1 MSRPSTGPGRPALV
15 EGRARGLA
23 ALLVLYLII
32 AHVIPNPNGI
42 TPQGWRQTA
51 IFITVIAGMVTE
63 PIHAS
68 ALVLIGLTAMAA
80 NGTPIREVLGGFA
93 EPSVWLVLVAM
104 MIAKVMLDTGLA
116 RRIALLFVRA
126 VGKTSLG
133 VAYALQM
140 TDVTLA
146 SGVPSIT
153 ARSAGMV
160 LPIGRSIAEL
170 FDSHPL
176 NESRLRLGAYLV
188 AAMYQGSAV
197 ACSMFITGQASNLLG
212 ANLALKL
219 VNVEVTAPSWFAAAI
234 VPGLLS
240 CLVVP
245 WITYRVLPPQI
256 THTPE
261 APGFAK
267 TELQKMGRLTRQEWI
282 TLAVFVSVGLL
293 WLTTVFHR
301 LDVTLVALAGLAV
314 LLITGTMTWQTAAAE
329 RSAWDVFIWYGG
341 MLRMGELL
349 NATGSTRIFAEYV
362 AGLFGGI
369 PWQVVLLAILIIFFY
384 AHYFFAS
391 ITAHM
396 LAMFPPFVAVLIGI
410 GVPPLLAVYSLLCL
424 ANLTAGLT
432 HYGTTTGPIL
442 FGTGYVTRV
451 EWWKVGFWVS
461 VANLVIWLT
470 VGYAWWKF
478 LGFW

>member
-1 MSRPSTGPGRPALV
+1 MSRS
-15 EGRARGLA
+15 RGLA
-23 ALLVLYLII
+23 ALVLLYIVIAYII
-32 AHVIPNPNGI
+32 PAPATI
-42 TPQGWRQTA
+42 TAEGWRQTA
-51 IFITVIAGMVTE
+51 IFICVIAGMVTD
-63 PIHAS
+63 PLPAS
-68 ALVLIGLTAMAA
+68 ALVLLGLTAMSA
-80 NGTPIREVLGGFA
+80 NLATIEPATQAMREVLGGYA

-104 MIAKVMLDTGLA
+104 LIAKMMLDCGLA

-126 VGKTSLG
+126 VGRTSLG
-133 VAYALQM
+133 IAYALQM
-140 TDVTLA
+140 TDVSLA

-160 LPIGRSIAEL
+160 LPVGRSIAEL
-170 FDSHPL
+170 FHSHPDQ
-176 NESRLRLGAYLV
+176 SRRRLGAYLI

-197 ACSMFITGQASNLLG
+197 ACAMFITGQASNLLG
-212 ANLALKL
+212 ASLALKL
-219 VNVEVTAPSWFAAAI
+219 TGVQVTAPSWFMAAI

-245 WITYRVLPPQI
+245 WITYLTLKPEV

-261 APGFAK
+261 APTFARA
-267 TELQKMGRLTRQEWI
+267 ELQKMGPLSRSEWI
-282 TLAVFVSVGLL
+282 TMLVFVGVGLM
-293 WLTTVFHR
+293 WLTTVFHGI
-301 LDVTLVALAGLAV
+301 DVTLVALVGLAV
-314 LLITGTMTWQTAAAE
+314 LLVTGTMSWQTASSE

-349 NATGSTRIFAEYV
+349 NNTGSTRVLAEHV
-362 AGLFGGI
+362 AGMFIGI
-369 PWQVVLLAILIIFFY
+369 PWLVVLIAILIIFFY
-384 AHYFFAS
+384 SHYFFAS

-410 GVPPLLAVYSLLCL
+410 GVPKLLAVYSLMCL

-442 FGTGYVTRV
+442 FGTGYVTRT
-451 EWWKVGFWVS
+451 EWWRVGFYVS
-461 VANLVIWLT
+461 VANMIIWLT
-470 VGYAWWKF
+470 AGFAWWKF

>member
-1 MSRPSTGPGRPALV
+1 MSRPSINSGRPELLT
-15 EGRARGLA
+15 GRTRGLA
-23 ALLVLYLII
+23 ALVLLYIVI
-32 AHVIPNPNGI
+32 AHVIPAPATI

-51 IFITVIAGMVTE
+51 IFICVIAGMVTE
-63 PIHAS
+63 PLPAS
-68 ALVLIGLTAMAA
+68 ALVLLGLTAMAI
-80 NGTPIREVLGGFA
+80 NGTPMPAVLGGFA
-93 EPSVWLVLVAM
+93 EPSVWLVIVAM
-104 MIAKVMLDTGLA
+104 IIAKAMLDCGLA

-153 ARSAGMV
+153 ARSAGMI
-160 LPIGRSIAEL
+160 LPVARSIAEL
-170 FDSHPL
+170 FDSRPDHT
-176 NESRLRLGAYLV
+176 RTRLGAFLI

-197 ACSMFITGQASNLLG
+197 ACAMFITGQASNLLG

-219 VNVEVTAPSWFAAAI
+219 ANVQVTAPSWFMAAI

-245 WITYRVLPPQI
+245 WITYRTLTPEV
-256 THTPE
+256 TYTPE
-261 APGFAK
+261 APTFARA
-267 TELQKMGRLTRQEWI
+267 ELRKMGPLSRDEWI
-282 TLAVFVSVGLL
+282 TLLVFAGVGLT
-293 WLTTVFHR
+293 WLTTVFHG
-301 LDVTLVALAGLAV
+301 LDVTMVALIGLGV
-314 LLITGTMTWQTAAAE
+314 LMVTGTLSWHTAASE
-329 RSAWDVFIWYGG
+329 RSAWDVFVWYGG
-341 MLRMGELL
+341 MLRMGQLL
-349 NATGSTRIFAEYV
+349 NDTGSTRVLAENV
-362 AGLFGGI
+362 AGVFVGI
-369 PWQVVLLAILIIFFY
+369 PWQVVLVAILIIFFY
-384 AHYFFAS
+384 THYFFAS

-396 LAMFPPFVAVLIGI
+396 LAMFPPFIAVLIGI

-442 FGTGYVTRV
+442 FGTGYVTRS
-451 EWWKVGFWVS
+451 EWWRVGFYVS
-461 VANLVIWLT
+461 VANMIIWLT
-470 VGYAWWKF
+470 AGFAWWKF

>member
-1 MSRPSTGPGRPALV
+1 MSRRS
-15 EGRARGLA
+15 RGV
-23 ALLVLYLII
+23 ALLVALYVVIAYLIP
-32 AHVIPNPNGI
+32 APGGV

-51 IFITVIAGMVTE
+51 IFISVIAGMVFD
-63 PIHAS
+63 PLPAS
-68 ALVLIGLTAMAA
+68 ALVLMGLTAMAA
-80 NGTPIREVLGGFA
+80 NGTPMREVLGGFA
-93 EPSVWLVLVAM
+93 EPSVWLVIVAM
-104 MIAKVMLDTGLA
+104 LIAKMMLDCGLA

-133 VAYALQM
+133 IAYALQM

-160 LPIGRSIAEL
+160 LPVGLSISQFFKSQPDET
-170 FDSHPL
+170 
-176 NESRLRLGAYLV
+176 RQRLGAFLI

-197 ACSMFITGQASNLLG
+197 ACAMFITGQASNLLG

-219 VNVEVTAPSWFAAAI
+219 TNVQVTAPSWFMAAI

-240 CLVVP
+240 CIAVP
-245 WITYRVLPPQI
+245 WITYRTLKPEI

-261 APGFAK
+261 APDYARA
-267 TELQKMGRLTRQEWI
+267 ELREMGPLSRSEWI
-282 TLAVFVSVGLL
+282 TLLVFAGVGIT
-293 WLTTVFHR
+293 WLTTVWHG
-301 LDVTLVALAGLAV
+301 LDVTMVALIGLAV
-314 LLITGTMTWQTAAAE
+314 LLVSGTMTWQTAASE
-329 RSAWDVFIWYGG
+329 RSAWDVFVWYGG

-349 NATGSTRIFAEYV
+349 NNTGSTRVLAEHV
-362 AGLFGGI
+362 AAMFVGI
-369 PWQVVLLAILIIFFY
+369 PWVVVLIAILIIFFY
-384 AHYFFAS
+384 THYFFAS

-410 GVPPLLAVYSLLCL
+410 GVPVKLAVYSLICL

-442 FGTGYVTRV
+442 FGTGYVTRA
-451 EWWKVGFWVS
+451 EWWRVGLYVS
-461 VANLVIWLT
+461 IANMTIWLT
-470 VGYAWWKF
+470 AGFAWWKF

>member
-1 MSRPSTGPGRPALV
+1 MSS
-15 EGRARGLA
+15 RARGLA
-23 ALLVLYLII
+23 ALVLLYIVL
-32 AHVIPNPNGI
+32 AHVIPAPAGI

-51 IFITVIAGMVTE
+51 IFISVIAGMVTD
-63 PIHAS
+63 PVPAS
-68 ALVLIGLTAMAA
+68 ALVLLGLTAMAV
-80 NGTPIREVLGGFA
+80 NGSTMREVLGGYS

-104 MIAKVMLDTGLA
+104 LIAKMMLDCGLA
-116 RRIALLFVRA
+116 RRIALLFVRL

-133 VAYALQM
+133 IAYALQM

-160 LPIGRSIAEL
+160 LPVGRSIAEL
-170 FDSHPL
+170 FDSRPDHT
-176 NESRLRLGAYLV
+176 RLRLGAFLV

-197 ACSMFITGQASNLLG
+197 ACAMFITGQASNLLG

-219 VNVEVTAPSWFAAAI
+219 ANVEVTAPSWFMAAV

-240 CLVVP
+240 CLIVP
-245 WITYRVLPPQI
+245 WITYRTLRPEV

-261 APGFAK
+261 APTFARE
-267 TELQKMGRLTRQEWI
+267 ELHKMGPLTRPEWI
-282 TLAVFVSVGLL
+282 TLLVFAGVGLL

-301 LDVTLVALAGLAV
+301 LDVTLVAFGGLAV
-314 LLITGTMTWQTAAAE
+314 LIVTGTLSWQTASSE
-329 RSAWDVFIWYGG
+329 RAAWDVFIWYGG

-349 NATGSTRIFAEYV
+349 NATGSTRVLAENV
-362 AGLFGGI
+362 GALFTGI
-369 PWQVVLLAILIIFFY
+369 PWQVVLIGILLIFFY
-384 AHYFFAS
+384 THYFFAS

-410 GVPPLLAVYSLLCL
+410 GVPPQLAVYSLLCL

-442 FGTGYVTRV
+442 FGTGYVTRA
-451 EWWKVGFWVS
+451 EWWRVGFYVS
-461 VANLVIWLT
+461 VGNMLIWLT
-470 VGYAWWKF
+470 AGYAWWKF

>member
-1 MSRPSTGPGRPALV
+1 MSRPSSEQPGRPRLV
-15 EGRARGLA
+15 AGRTRGLV
-23 ALLVLYLII
+23 ALLLLYIVIGELIPPP
-32 AHVIPNPNGI
+32 ASI
-42 TPQGWRQTA
+42 THQGWRQTA
-51 IFITVIAGMVTE
+51 IFICVIAGMVSE

-68 ALVLIGLTAMAA
+68 ALVLVGLTAWAA
-80 NGTPIREVLGGFA
+80 TGTPMVEVLGGYA
-93 EPSVWLVLVAM
+93 QPSVWLVLVAM
-104 MIAKVMLDTGLA
+104 LIAKMMLDCGLA
-116 RRIALLFVRA
+116 RRIALLFVRL

-133 VAYALQM
+133 IAYALQM

-160 LPIGRSIAEL
+160 LPVARSIAEL
-170 FDSHPL
+170 FDSRPD
-176 NESRLRLGAYLV
+176 EGRQRLGAFLI

-197 ACSMFITGQASNLLG
+197 ACAMFITGQASNLLG

-219 VNVEVTAPSWFAAAI
+219 ANTQVTAPSWFVAAI

-245 WITYRVLPPQI
+245 WLTYRILQPDVR
-256 THTPE
+256 HTPE
-261 APGFAK
+261 APAFARN
-267 TELQKMGRLTRQEWI
+267 ELHKMGPLSRSEWI
-282 TLAVFVSVGLL
+282 TLVVFAGVGIT
-293 WLTTVFHR
+293 WLTTVWHG
-301 LDVTLVALAGLAV
+301 LDVTLVALVGLAV
-314 LLITGTMTWQTAAAE
+314 LLVTGTMSWQTAAGE

-349 NATGSTRIFAEYV
+349 NNTGSTRVLAEHV
-362 AGLFGGI
+362 AAMFTGI
-369 PWQVVLLAILIIFFY
+369 PWLVVLIAILLIFFY
-384 AHYFFAS
+384 THYFFAS

-396 LAMFPPFVAVLIGI
+396 LAMFPPFIAVLIGI
-410 GVPPLLAVYSLLCL
+410 GVPVKLAVYSLLCL

-442 FGTGYVTRV
+442 FGTGYVTRA
-451 EWWKVGFWVS
+451 EWWKVGLYVS
-461 VANLVIWLT
+461 VANVLIWLT
-470 VGYAWWKF
+470 AGFAWWKF

>member
-1 MSRPSTGPGRPALV
+1 MSRT
-15 EGRARGLA
+15 RGLA
-23 ALLVLYLII
+23 ALVILYIVLAY
-32 AHVIPNPNGI
+32 VIPPPATV

-51 IFITVIAGMVTE
+51 IFICVIAGMVFD
-63 PIHAS
+63 PLPAS
-68 ALVLIGLTAMAA
+68 ALVLMGLTAMAA
-80 NGTPIREVLGGFA
+80 NGTPMREVLGGFA
-93 EPSVWLVLVAM
+93 EPSVWLVIVAM
-104 MIAKVMLDTGLA
+104 LIAKMMLDCGLA

-133 VAYALQM
+133 IAYALQM

-160 LPIGRSIAEL
+160 LPVGRSIAE
-170 FDSHPL
+170 FFQSKPDETRH
-176 NESRLRLGAYLV
+176 RLGAFLI

-197 ACSMFITGQASNLLG
+197 ACAMFITGQASNLLG

-219 VNVEVTAPSWFAAAI
+219 ANVQVTAPSWFVAAI

-245 WITYRVLPPQI
+245 WITYRTLKPEI

-261 APGFAK
+261 APEFARA
-267 TELQKMGRLTRQEWI
+267 ELRNMGPLSRSEWI
-282 TLAVFVSVGLL
+282 TLLVFAGVGLT
-293 WLTTVFHR
+293 WLTTVWHG
-301 LDVTLVALAGLAV
+301 LDVTMVALIGLAV
-314 LLITGTMTWQTAAAE
+314 LLITGTMTWQTAASE
-329 RSAWDVFIWYGG
+329 RSAWDVFVWYGG

-349 NATGSTRIFAEYV
+349 NNTGSTRVLAEHVAAMFAGV
-362 AGLFGGI
+362 
-369 PWQVVLLAILIIFFY
+369 PWVVVLVGILIIFFY
-384 AHYFFAS
+384 SHYFFAS

-396 LAMFPPFVAVLIGI
+396 LAMFPPFIAVLIGI
-410 GVPPLLAVYSLLCL
+410 GVPVKLAVYSLMCL

-442 FGTGYVTRV
+442 FGTGYVTRA
-451 EWWKVGFWVS
+451 EWWKVGFYVS
-461 VANLVIWLT
+461 LANMLIWLT
-470 VGYAWWKF
+470 AGFAWWKF

>member
-1 MSRPSTGPGRPALV
+1 MSRT
-15 EGRARGLA
+15 RGLA
-23 ALLVLYLII
+23 ALVVLYLFL
-32 AHVIPNPNGI
+32 AHLVPVPAGI

-51 IFITVIAGMVTE
+51 IFICVIAGMVTE

-68 ALVLIGLTAMAA
+68 ALVLVGLTAMAI
-80 NGTPIREVLGGFA
+80 NGTPVREVLGGFA

-104 MIAKVMLDTGLA
+104 MIAKMMLDCGLA
-116 RRIALLFVRA
+116 RRIALLFVRM

-133 VAYALQM
+133 VSYALQM

-170 FDSHPL
+170 FDSHPVD
-176 NESRLRLGAYLV
+176 ESRKRLGAFLV

-197 ACSMFITGQASNLLG
+197 ACAMFITGQASNLLG

-245 WITYRVLPPQI
+245 WITYRVLRPQV
-256 THTPE
+256 TYTPE
-261 APGFAK
+261 APTFARS
-267 TELQKMGRLTRQEWI
+267 ELKKMGPLTRPEWI
-282 TLAVFVSVGLL
+282 TLLVFTTVGLL
-293 WLTTVFHR
+293 WLTTVWHR
-301 LDVTLVALAGLAV
+301 LDVTLVALGGLAV
-314 LLITGTMTWQTAAAE
+314 LLVTGTMTWQQAASE

-349 NATGSTRIFAEYV
+349 NATNSTRVFADNV
-362 AGLFGGI
+362 AGIFTGI
-369 PWQVVLLAILIIFFY
+369 PWQVVLIAILIIFFY
-384 AHYFFAS
+384 THYFFAS

-442 FGTGYVTRV
+442 FATGYVTRG
-451 EWWKVGFWVS
+451 EWWRVGFFVS
-461 VANLVIWLT
+461 IANMLIWLT
-470 VGYAWWKF
+470 VGFAWWKW

>member
-1 MSRPSTGPGRPALV
+1 MSRN
-15 EGRARGLA
+15 RGLA
-23 ALLVLYLII
+23 ALVVLYLVI
-32 AHVIPNPNGI
+32 AYVIPAPAGI
-42 TPQGWRQTA
+42 TPQGWKQTA
-51 IFITVIAGMVTE
+51 IFICVIAGMVSE

-68 ALVLIGLTAMAA
+68 ALVLIGLTAWAA
-80 NGTPIREVLGGFA
+80 TGTPMAQVMGGYA
-93 EPSVWLVLVAM
+93 QPSVWLVLVAM
-104 MIAKVMLDTGLA
+104 LIAKAMLDCGLA
-116 RRIALLFVRA
+116 RRIALLFVRL

-160 LPIGRSIAEL
+160 LPVARSIAEL
-170 FDSHPL
+170 FDSRPDGT
-176 NESRLRLGAYLV
+176 RLRLGAYLV
-188 AAMYQGSAV
+188 AAVYQGSAV
-197 ACSMFITGQASNLLG
+197 ACAMFITGQASNLLG
-212 ANLALKL
+212 ASLALKL
-219 VNVEVTAPSWFAAAI
+219 TGVTVTAPSWFMAAI

-245 WITYRVLPPQI
+245 WITYRVLTPEV

-261 APGFAK
+261 APAFARG
-267 TELQKMGRLTRQEWI
+267 ELQKMGPLSQGEWI
-282 TLAVFVSVGLL
+282 TLTVFAGVGLL

-301 LDVTLVALAGLAV
+301 LDPTFVALGGLAV
-314 LLITGTMTWQTAAAE
+314 LLVSGTMTWQTAASE

-341 MLRMGELL
+341 MLRMGEML
-349 NATGSTRIFAEYV
+349 NETGSTRVFAEYV
-362 AGLFGGI
+362 GGLFVGI
-369 PWQVVLLAILIIFFY
+369 PWQIVLVAILIIFFY
-384 AHYFFAS
+384 THYFFAS

-410 GVPPLLAVYSLLCL
+410 GVPAQLAVYSLLCL

-442 FGTGYVTRV
+442 FGTGYVTRA
-451 EWWKVGFWVS
+451 EWWKVGWWVS
-461 VANLVIWLT
+461 VANVTIWLT
-470 VGYAWWKF
+470 AGFAWWKF

>member
-1 MSRPSTGPGRPALV
+1 MSRT
-15 EGRARGLA
+15 RGLA
-23 ALLVLYLII
+23 ALVLLYLVLAHLIP
-32 AHVIPNPNGI
+32 APATI

-51 IFITVIAGMVTE
+51 IFICVIAGMVTE
-63 PIHAS
+63 PLPAS

-80 NGTPIREVLGGFA
+80 NGTPMREVLGGFA
-93 EPSVWLVLVAM
+93 EPSVWLVIIAM
-104 MIAKVMLDTGLA
+104 LIAKVMLDCGLA

-126 VGKTSLG
+126 VGRTSLG

-160 LPIGRSIAEL
+160 LPIARGIAEL
-170 FDSHPL
+170 FDSRPGP
-176 NESRLRLGAYLV
+176 SAKRLGTFLIV
-188 AAMYQGSAV
+188 AMYQGSAV
-197 ACSMFITGQASNLLG
+197 ACAMFLTGQASNLLG

-219 VNVEVTAPSWFAAAI
+219 ANVEVTWVSWFVAAI

-240 CLVVP
+240 CAVVP
-245 WITYRVLPPQI
+245 WIAYRMLTPEVAS
-256 THTPE
+256 TPE
-261 APGFAK
+261 APIFAAA
-267 TELQKMGRLTRQEWI
+267 ELKKMGPLSRDEWV
-282 TLAVFVSVGLL
+282 TVLVFGGVGLM
-293 WLTTVFHR
+293 WMTSAWHR
-301 LDVTLVALAGLAV
+301 LDVTFVALIGIGV
-314 LLITGTMTWQTAAAE
+314 LLASGTLTWQTAAGE
-329 RSAWDVFIWYGG
+329 RSAWDVFVWYGG
-341 MLRMGELL
+341 MLRMGQLL
-349 NATGSTRIFAEYV
+349 NDTGSTQVLAQNV
-362 AGLFGGI
+362 AGLFTGI
-369 PWQVVLLAILIIFFY
+369 PWAAVLVGILIIYFY

-410 GVPPLLAVYSLLCL
+410 GVPPQLAVYSLLCT

-442 FGTGYVTRV
+442 FGVGYVSRSD
-451 EWWKVGFWVS
+451 WWRVGFVTS
-461 VANLVIWLT
+461 VANIVIWLAAGG
-470 VGYAWWKF
+470 VWWKW

>member
-1 MSRPSTGPGRPALV
+1 MSRRSRGVVALV
-15 EGRARGLA
+15 
-23 ALLVLYLII
+23 ALYAVIAYLIP
-32 AHVIPNPNGI
+32 APATV

-51 IFITVIAGMVTE
+51 IFISVIAGMVFD
-63 PIHAS
+63 PLPAS
-68 ALVLIGLTAMAA
+68 ALVLMGLTAMGA
-80 NGTPIREVLGGFA
+80 NGTPMREVLGGFA
-93 EPSVWLVLVAM
+93 EPSVWLVIVAM
-104 MIAKVMLDTGLA
+104 LIAKMMLDCGLA

-133 VAYALQM
+133 IGYALQM

-160 LPIGRSIAEL
+160 LPVGLSIAQFFKSEP
-170 FDSHPL
+170 D
-176 NESRLRLGAYLV
+176 ETRGRLGAFLI

-197 ACSMFITGQASNLLG
+197 ACAMFITGQASNLLG

-219 VNVEVTAPSWFAAAI
+219 TNVQVTAPSWFMAAI

-240 CLVVP
+240 CIAVP
-245 WITYRVLPPQI
+245 WITYRTLKPEI

-261 APGFAK
+261 APDFARA
-267 TELQKMGRLTRQEWI
+267 ELRAMGPLSRSEWI
-282 TLAVFVSVGLL
+282 TLLVFAGVGLT
-293 WLTTVFHR
+293 WLTTVWHG
-301 LDVTLVALAGLAV
+301 LHVVLVALIGLAV
-314 LLITGTMTWQTAAAE
+314 LLVSGTMTWQTAASE
-329 RSAWDVFIWYGG
+329 RSAWDVFVWYGG

-349 NATGSTRIFAEYV
+349 NNTGSTRVLAEHVAAMFA
-362 AGLFGGI
+362 GI
-369 PWQVVLLAILIIFFY
+369 PWVIVLIAILIIFFY
-384 AHYFFAS
+384 THYFFAS

-410 GVPPLLAVYSLLCL
+410 GVPVKLAVYSLMCL

-442 FGTGYVTRV
+442 FGTGYVTRA
-451 EWWKVGFWVS
+451 EWWKVGFYVS
-461 VANLVIWLT
+461 LANMTIWLT
-470 VGYAWWKF
+470 AGFAWWKF

>member
-1 MSRPSTGPGRPALV
+1 MSRT
-15 EGRARGLA
+15 RGLA
-23 ALLVLYLII
+23 ALVLLYIVI
-32 AHVIPNPNGI
+32 AHVIPAPATI

-51 IFITVIAGMVTE
+51 IFICVIAGMVTD
-63 PIHAS
+63 PLPAS
-68 ALVLIGLTAMAA
+68 ALVLLGLTAMAI
-80 NGTPIREVLGGFA
+80 NGTPMPAVLGGFA
-93 EPSVWLVLVAM
+93 EPSVWLVIVAM
-104 MIAKVMLDTGLA
+104 IIAKAMLDCGLA

-153 ARSAGMV
+153 ARSAGMI
-160 LPIGRSIAEL
+160 LPVARSIAEL
-170 FDSHPL
+170 FG
-176 NESRLRLGAYLV
+176 SRPDETRTRLGAFLI

-197 ACSMFITGQASNLLG
+197 ACAMFITGQASNLLG

-219 VNVEVTAPSWFAAAI
+219 ANVQVTAPSWFMAAI

-245 WITYRVLPPQI
+245 WITYKTLKPEV
-256 THTPE
+256 TFTPE
-261 APGFAK
+261 APDFARA
-267 TELQKMGRLTRQEWI
+267 ELKKMGPLSRDEWI
-282 TLAVFVSVGLL
+282 TLLVFGGVGVT
-293 WLTTVFHR
+293 WLTTVFHG
-301 LDVTLVALAGLAV
+301 LDVTMVALIGFGV
-314 LLITGTMTWQTAAAE
+314 LLVTGTMTWQTAAGE
-329 RSAWDVFIWYGG
+329 RSAWDVFVWYGG
-341 MLRMGELL
+341 MLRMGQLL
-349 NATGSTRIFAEYV
+349 NDTGSTRVLAENV
-362 AGLFGGI
+362 AGVFTGI
-369 PWQVVLLAILIIFFY
+369 PWQVVLVAILIIFFY
-384 AHYFFAS
+384 THYFFAS

-396 LAMFPPFVAVLIGI
+396 LAMFPPFIAVLIGI

-442 FGTGYVTRV
+442 FGTGYVTRT
-451 EWWKVGFWVS
+451 EWWRVGFYVS
-461 VANLVIWLT
+461 VANMIIWLT
-470 VGYAWWKF
+470 AGFAWWKF

>member
-1 MSRPSTGPGRPALV
+1 MT
-15 EGRARGLA
+15 RARGLA
-23 ALLVLYLII
+23 ALVLLYIVIGELIPPP
-32 AHVIPNPNGI
+32 ATI
-42 TPQGWRQTA
+42 TEQGWRQTA
-51 IFITVIAGMVTE
+51 IFICVIAGMVTE

-68 ALVLIGLTAMAA
+68 ALVLIGLTAWAA
-80 NGTPIREVLGGFA
+80 TGTPMAEVLGGYA
-93 EPSVWLVLVAM
+93 QPSVWLVIVAM
-104 MIAKVMLDTGLA
+104 LIAKMMLDCGLA

-160 LPIGRSIAEL
+160 LPVARSIAEL
-170 FDSHPL
+170 FDSRPDHT
-176 NESRLRLGAYLV
+176 RLRLGAYLV

-197 ACSMFITGQASNLLG
+197 ACAMFITGQASNLLG
-212 ANLALKL
+212 ASLALKL
-219 VNVEVTAPSWFAAAI
+219 TGVQVTAPGWFMAAI

-245 WITYRVLPPQI
+245 WITYRVLRPEV

-261 APGFAK
+261 APAFARA
-267 TELQKMGRLTRQEWI
+267 ELQKMGPLSRSEWI
-282 TLAVFVSVGLL
+282 TLLVFAGVGLM

-301 LDVTLVALAGLAV
+301 IDPTLVAFGGLAV
-314 LLITGTMTWQTAAAE
+314 LLVTGTMTWQVAAAE
-329 RSAWDVFIWYGG
+329 RSAWDVFVWYGG

-349 NATGSTRIFAEYV
+349 NNTGSTRVFAENV
-362 AGLFGGI
+362 AGMFGGI
-369 PWQVVLLAILIIFFY
+369 PWQIVLVAILIIFFY
-384 AHYFFAS
+384 SHYFFAS

-410 GVPPLLAVYSLLCL
+410 GVPPLLAVFSLLCL

-442 FGTGYVTRV
+442 FGTGYVTRA
-451 EWWKVGFWVS
+451 EWWKVGFFVS
-461 VANLVIWLT
+461 IANLLIWLT
-470 VGYAWWKF
+470 AAFAWWKY

>member
-1 MSRPSTGPGRPALV
+1 MSRT
-15 EGRARGLA
+15 RGLA
-23 ALLVLYLII
+23 ALVVLYIVLAHLIP
-32 AHVIPNPNGI
+32 APATI

-63 PIHAS
+63 PLPAS

-80 NGTPIREVLGGFA
+80 NGIPMREVLGGFA
-93 EPSVWLVLVAM
+93 QPSVWLVIIAM
-104 MIAKVMLDTGLA
+104 LIAKVMLDCGLA

-126 VGKTSLG
+126 VGRTSLG

-160 LPIGRSIAEL
+160 LPIARSIAEL
-170 FDSHPL
+170 FDSRPGPTA
-176 NESRLRLGAYLV
+176 SRLGAFLIT
-188 AAMYQGSAV
+188 AMYQGSAV
-197 ACSMFITGQASNLLG
+197 ACAMFLTGQASNLLG
-212 ANLALKL
+212 ADLALKL
-219 VNVEVTAPSWFAAAI
+219 ANVEVTWASWFVAAI

-240 CLVVP
+240 CAVVP
-245 WITYRVLPPQI
+245 WIAYRMLTPEV
-256 THTPE
+256 TSTPE
-261 APGFAK
+261 APLFAAA
-267 TELQKMGRLTRQEWI
+267 ELKKMGPLSRDEWVTLLVFCGVGLMWI
-282 TLAVFVSVGLL
+282 TSA
-293 WLTTVFHR
+293 WHR
-301 LDVTLVALAGLAV
+301 LDVTFVAMVGIGTLLAS
-314 LLITGTMTWQTAAAE
+314 GTLTWQAAAGE
-329 RSAWDVFIWYGG
+329 RSAWDVFVWYGG

-349 NATGSTRIFAEYV
+349 NNTGSTRVLAENV
-362 AGLFGGI
+362 AGLFVGI
-369 PWQVVLLAILIIFFY
+369 PWAVVLVGILIIYFY

-410 GVPPLLAVYSLLCL
+410 GVPPPLAVYSLLCT

-442 FGTGYVTRV
+442 FGVGYVTRS
-451 EWWKVGFWVS
+451 EWWRVGFVTS
-461 VANLVIWLT
+461 VANIVIWIT
-470 VGYAWWKF
+470 AGAAWWKW

>member
-1 MSRPSTGPGRPALV
+1 MSRRS
-15 EGRARGLA
+15 RGV
-23 ALLVLYLII
+23 ALLVALYVVIAYLIP
-32 AHVIPNPNGI
+32 APGGV

-51 IFITVIAGMVTE
+51 IFISVIAGMVFD
-63 PIHAS
+63 PLPAS
-68 ALVLIGLTAMAA
+68 ALVLMGLTAMAA
-80 NGTPIREVLGGFA
+80 NGTPMREVLGGFA
-93 EPSVWLVLVAM
+93 EPSVWLVIVAM
-104 MIAKVMLDTGLA
+104 LIAKMMLDCGLA

-133 VAYALQM
+133 IAYALQM

-160 LPIGRSIAEL
+160 LPVGLSISQFFKSQPDET
-170 FDSHPL
+170 
-176 NESRLRLGAYLV
+176 RQRLGAFLI

-197 ACSMFITGQASNLLG
+197 ACAMFITGQASNLLG

-219 VNVEVTAPSWFAAAI
+219 TNVQVTAPSWFMAAI

-240 CLVVP
+240 CIAVP
-245 WITYRVLPPQI
+245 WITYRTLKPEI

-261 APGFAK
+261 APDYARA
-267 TELQKMGRLTRQEWI
+267 ELREMGPLSRSEWI
-282 TLAVFVSVGLL
+282 TLLVFAGVGIT
-293 WLTTVFHR
+293 WLTTVWHG
-301 LDVTLVALAGLAV
+301 LDVTMVALIGLAV
-314 LLITGTMTWQTAAAE
+314 LLVSGTMTWQTAASE
-329 RSAWDVFIWYGG
+329 RSAWDVFVWYGG

-349 NATGSTRIFAEYV
+349 NNTGSTRVLAEHV
-362 AGLFGGI
+362 AAMFVGI
-369 PWQVVLLAILIIFFY
+369 PWVVVLIAILIIFFY
-384 AHYFFAS
+384 THYFFAS

-410 GVPPLLAVYSLLCL
+410 GVPVKLAVYSLMCL

-442 FGTGYVTRV
+442 FGTGYVTRA
-451 EWWKVGFWVS
+451 EWWRVGLYVS
-461 VANLVIWLT
+461 IANMTIWLT
-470 VGYAWWKF
+470 AGFAWWKF

>member
-1 MSRPSTGPGRPALV
+1 MSRS
-15 EGRARGLA
+15 RGLA
-23 ALLVLYLII
+23 ALVVLYLLI
-32 AHVIPNPNGI
+32 AHVIPVPDSI

-51 IFITVIAGMVTE
+51 IFICVIAGMVTE

-68 ALVLIGLTAMAA
+68 ALVLVGLTAMAA
-80 NGTPIREVLGGFA
+80 NGTTMREVLGGYA

-104 MIAKVMLDTGLA
+104 LIAKMMLDCGLA

-170 FDSHPL
+170 FDSHP
-176 NESRLRLGAYLV
+176 NSESRRRLGAFLV

-197 ACSMFITGQASNLLG
+197 ACAMFITGQASNLLG
-212 ANLALKL
+212 ASLALKL

-245 WITYRVLPPQI
+245 WITYRVLRPEV
-256 THTPE
+256 TYTPE
-261 APGFAK
+261 APTFARA
-267 TELQKMGRLTRQEWI
+267 ELQKMGPLTRPEWI
-282 TLAVFVSVGLL
+282 TMLVFASVGIL

-301 LDVTLVALAGLAV
+301 LDVTFVAFGGLAV
-314 LLITGTMTWQTAAAE
+314 LLLTGTMTWQTAAAE
-329 RSAWDVFIWYGG
+329 RSAWDVFVWYGG
-341 MLRMGELL
+341 MLKMGELL
-349 NATGSTRIFAEYV
+349 NATGSTRVLAENV
-362 AGLFGGI
+362 AGMFVGI
-369 PWQVVLLAILIIFFY
+369 PWQVVLVAILIIFFY
-384 AHYFFAS
+384 THYFFAS

-410 GVPPLLAVYSLLCL
+410 GVPPQLAVYSLLCL

-442 FGTGYVTRV
+442 FGVGYVTRA
-451 EWWKVGFWVS
+451 EWWRVGFIVS
-461 VANLVIWLT
+461 VANMAIWLT
-470 VGYAWWKF
+470 AGFGWWKF

>member
-1 MSRPSTGPGRPALV
+1 MSRS
-15 EGRARGLA
+15 RGLA
-23 ALLVLYLII
+23 ALVVLYLLL
-32 AHVIPNPNGI
+32 AHVIPAPTGI

-51 IFITVIAGMVTE
+51 IFICVIAGMVTE

-68 ALVLIGLTAMAA
+68 ALVLVGLTAMAA
-80 NGTPIREVLGGFA
+80 NGTPMREVLGGYD

-104 MIAKVMLDTGLA
+104 LIAKMMLDCGLA

-126 VGKTSLG
+126 VGKTSRG
-133 VAYALQM
+133 VSYALQM

-170 FDSHPL
+170 FGSHP
-176 NESRLRLGAYLV
+176 NDPSRLRLGAFLV

-197 ACSMFITGQASNLLG
+197 ACAMFITGQASNLLG
-212 ANLALKL
+212 ASLALKL
-219 VNVEVTAPSWFAAAI
+219 ANVEVTAPSWFAAAI

-245 WITYRVLPPQI
+245 WITFRVLRPEI

-261 APGFAK
+261 APTFARA
-267 TELQKMGRLTRQEWI
+267 ELQKMGRLTRPEWI
-282 TLAVFVSVGLL
+282 TLLVFAGVGIL
-293 WLTTVFHR
+293 WLTTVFHG
-301 LDVTLVALAGLAV
+301 LDVTLVALGGITV
-314 LLITGTMTWQTAAAE
+314 LFVTGTRTWQIAAAE

-341 MLRMGELL
+341 MLQMGTLL
-349 NATGSTRIFAEYV
+349 NETGSTRVFAEHV
-362 AGLFGGI
+362 GGLFTGI
-369 PWQVVLLAILIIFFY
+369 PWVVVLVAILIIFFY
-384 AHYFFAS
+384 THYFFAS

-396 LAMFPPFVAVLIGI
+396 LAMFPPFIAVLIGI
-410 GVPPLLAVYSLLCL
+410 GVPPKLAVYSLLCL

-442 FGTGYVTRV
+442 FGTGYVTRS
-451 EWWKVGFWVS
+451 EWWRVGFFVS
-461 VANLVIWLT
+461 IANMIIWI
-470 VGYAWWKF
+470 GAGFAWWKW